1 MKAGDQMK
9 RTVGFLGLNIVEDV
23 KNYLSIQL
31 NKIQNKGL
39 VVFVYFNAEMV
50 HVLSLR

>member
-9 RTVGFLGLNIVEDV
+9 RTVGFLGVNIR
-23 KNYLSIQL
+23 L

-39 VVFVYFNAEMV
+39 V
-50 HVLSLR
+50 

>member
-9 RTVGFLGLNIVEDV
+9 RTVGFLGFN
-23 KNYLSIQL
+23 IQL

>member
-9 RTVGFLGLNIVEDV
+9 RTVGFLGVN
-23 KNYLSIQL
+23 IQL